1 MMTVAVLAGG
11 LATRMHP
18 ITEKIP
24 KALID
29 IAGIP
34 FIVRQLGYLKK
45 QGITKVVL
53 CVGHLGEMIED
64 VIGSGVSLG
73 IEVKYSYDGKE
84 LLGTGGAIKKALPIL
99 GKDFFVL
106 YGDSFLPIDFLS
118 VQNKF
123 IKSNKLGLLT
133 VLKNSNLWDKS
144 NVNFNKGILVEY
156 NKRQIKPEMEFID
169 YGLSILSASVFESY
183 PKYFDLADLYHD
195 LSLSGQ
201 LSGFEVYKRFYEI
214 GSKDGLKEAEIY
226 FLNNF

>member
-73 IEVKYSYDGKE
+73 IEVEYSYDGKE